1 MYFQF
6 SILKHTIIY
15 PQTCCPYIRF
25 LKFKYIHDT
34 NVFDEIVTNRIHVI
48 FANQSQ
54 LLVLFKQK
62 LIATESCIAIY
73 LEYFDRRRYLFRK
86 LFFECWTFPFYVFST
101 IQNRNLSQEKP
112 CLLASTKCFWCN
124 GIFSFIPSDWS
135 QVCRQIIVEF
145 IISLVW
151 NYTMKILIFFTWQ
164 F

>member
-34 NVFDEIVTNRIHVI
+34 NVFDEIVTNKIHVI

-73 LEYFDRRRYLFRK
+73 LEYFDRRRYFGLDNCFLNAEPFLSMYFRQFK
-86 LFFECWTFPFYVFST
+86 TEIYH
-101 IQNRNLSQEKP
+101 KKG
-112 CLLASTKCFWCN
+112 LA
-124 GIFSFIPSDWS
+124 
-135 QVCRQIIVEF
+135 
-145 IISLVW
+145 
-151 NYTMKILIFFTWQ
+151 Y
-164 F
+164 